1 MCTLLCLTTSFQ
13 LQSSVLNHRWS
24 QTAPPAGLHTEK
36 CSSSWCSCKVPA
48 NAQKPGCQSL
58 EETENRWKV
67 WTTKKEWKT
76 LNWCWYLNIW
86 FLPQH
91 KQKLH
96 GVCWWP
102 APAPRNIVLERN
114 EPPPPL
120 RYSVQRPSSVKYIKD
135 FMFDLKMTSHT
146 SCVYLSHVIWRLR
159 CS

>member
-1 MCTLLCLTTSFQ
+1 MCNLLCLTTSFQ

-96 GVCWWP
+96 EVCWWP

-120 RYSVQRPSSVKYIKD
+120 HYSVQRLSSVKYIKD

-146 SCVYLSHVIWRLR
+146 SCVYLSCVIWRLR